1 MTDEQITS
9 LRKALAT
16 ADFGVTKIGNKAPR
30 IIKEIRQLMNCVEM
44 INSVLAYNW
53 NGETAKNLLDWEL
66 SDRYKSYLKEYV
78 NHFGYDV
85 VLDLMKE
92 QMMDIAEISKNVF
105 TDDEGISYNKIVW
118 KNYKKL
124 EVK

>member
-16 ADFGVTKIGNKAPR
+16 ADFGVTKMDNKAPR
-30 IIKEIRQLMNCVEM
+30 IIKETRQLMNCIEM

-66 SDRYKSYLKEYV
+66 SDRYKSYLEEYV

-92 QMMDIAEISKNVF
+92 QMMDIAEINKNVF
-105 TDDEGISYNKIVW
+105 TDREGISYNKIVW

>member
-16 ADFGVTKIGNKAPR
+16 ADFGVTKIGDKAPR
-30 IIKEIRQLMNCVEM
+30 IIKEIRQLMSCVEM

-53 NGETAKNLLDWEL
+53 NGETAKDLLDWEL

-85 VLDLMKE
+85 VLDLVKE
-92 QMMDIAEISKNVF
+92 QMMDIAEISKDVF
-105 TDDEGISYNKIVW
+105 TDSEGNSYNKIIW